1 MVDLRQLRQFIAVA
15 EELHF
20 HRAAARLNMSQ
31 PPLTMAIRKLEEEI
45 GVELIERGNRTLGLT
60 AAGRVFLDEARQTL
74 LQAERS
80 IVAAQETAA
89 GRTGLVRLGYVGSA
103 LYGRL
108 PDAIRAFRESHPE
121 VRLELMEAT
130 TTQQVERIR
139 EGGMD
144 IGLLIPSV
152 PDAGDL
158 SFERF
163 DTDRLCIALPHSHAL
178 AGVKKISLSDLA
190 KENFVLWPAAEGRSF
205 HVQVIRLCA
214 DAGFVPMVVQ
224 EAHGMHAVLS
234 LVAVEAGISIV
245 PESMMGF
252 RNDRIVYRT
261 IAGNDAS
268 FDLSFC
274 FREPVSNP
282 ALEQFLKTTA
292 RPQHRSRSATG
303 RTGGN

>member
-45 GVELIERGNRTLGLT
+45 GVELIERGNRTVGLT
-60 AAGRVFLDEARQTL
+60 AAGRVFLEEARQTL

-80 IVAAQETAA
+80 VSAARETAA
-89 GRTGLVRLGYVGSA
+89 GRTGLVRLGYVGSS

-108 PDAIRAFRESHPE
+108 PDAIRAFRETHPE
-121 VRLELMEAT
+121 VRLELLET
-130 TTQQVERIR
+130 TTAQQVERIR

-158 SFERF
+158 SFQPF
-163 DTDRLCIALPHSHAL
+163 DTDRLCIALPRSHSL
-178 AGVKKISLSDLA
+178 AGAKNISVSDLA
-190 KENFVLWPAAEGRSF
+190 NENFVLWPAVEGRSF

-214 DAGFVPMVVQ
+214 EAGFVPMV
-224 EAHGMHAVLS
+224 AHGMHAVLS
-234 LVAVEAGISIV
+234 LVAVETGISIV
-245 PESMMGF
+245 PESMEGF
-252 RNDRIVYRT
+252 RNDRIIYRS
-261 IAGNDAS
+261 IAGDDAS

-282 ALEQFLKTTA
+282 ALAQFLKTTA
-292 RPQHRSRSATG
+292 QPCSRASASG
-303 RTGGN
+303 ACAPAM